1 MKRGTNSQVLSH
13 VSLFYWTV
21 LALMAGISSL
31 LLSSGFTLGII
42 FGGLLVIV
50 NFNVLRLSI
59 QAAFSSLNQDASG
72 SRKKAVVIGTFYIRL
87 AIMGV
92 IIYCLLASGRVDPVG
107 MAVGLSTVVIAIFVY
122 GLLSALK
129 RSLREAL

>member
-31 LLSSGFTLGII
+31 LLTSGFTLGII
-42 FGGLLVIV
+42 FGGLLVIA

-59 QAAFSSLNQDASG
+59 QAAFSSLNRDASG
-72 SRKKAVVIGTFYIRL
+72 SRKKAFVIGTFYIRL

-92 IIYCLLASGRVDPVG
+92 IIYCLLALGLVDPIG

-129 RSLREAL
+129 RSFREAL